1 MKPQTL
7 IIHGRLPGMNDI
19 LNSQGYK
26 KSRSGKRRFTAYASM
41 KKRVEEDI
49 LSWVRVQGIL
59 ARDDLPIDFD
69 YLWVEPNR
77 LRDKSN
83 VAAGGRKFIEDA
95 LQLAKIIPNDG
106 WKQVGEWDDRFI
118 VDKVEP
124 RIEVTLGADLR
135 EIRERVRNAEPGAY
149 VPGIPQR

>member
-95 LQLAKIIPNDG
+95 LQLAK
-106 WKQVGEWDDRFI
+106 
-118 VDKVEP
+118 
-124 RIEVTLGADLR
+124 
-135 EIRERVRNAEPGAY
+135 
-149 VPGIPQR
+149 